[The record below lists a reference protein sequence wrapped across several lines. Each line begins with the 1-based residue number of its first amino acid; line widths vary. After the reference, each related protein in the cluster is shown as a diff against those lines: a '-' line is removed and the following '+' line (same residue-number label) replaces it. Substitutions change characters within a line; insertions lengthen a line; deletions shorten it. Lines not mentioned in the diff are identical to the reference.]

1 MNVQT
6 LPKLVVFLALSL
18 FAVSASADTVVYVIT
33 GSPTSLGGRFGT
45 VNVTTGAFTQIGP
58 DMPVAGTGL
67 AQGPNGSLLTLGIN
81 GSLISINPSTGVSTT
96 IGPTL
101 ADCSTPATPTSC
113 GGNSGNI
120 LGSTSGTIY
129 ATDFDN
135 NLYKVDPSTGVATK
149 IGLTGMPALPAA
161 PTTMNPDGTVNIYDE
176 TLFGANGNVYATFD
190 FFTVDFDTMATTFL
204 VDPDLWQID
213 PTTGKATLIAPIDP
227 FLGAITNVNGT
238 TYAFNDS
245 TGQLFTLNLANG
257 QTTFVSDFDP
267 AAGIITGAA
276 ATPEPASFMLTALG
290 MAGVVLSKLKSRRIR
305 NL

>member
-1 MNVQT
+1 MLAQSRT
-6 LPKLVVFLALSL
+6 LIIAFALSL
-18 FAVSASADTVVYVIT
+18 LAASAGADTFVYVIT
-33 GSPTSLGGRFGT
+33 GSPTSLGGQFGT
-45 VNVTTGAFTQIGP
+45 VNLTTGAFTQIGP
-58 DMPVAGTGL
+58 NMPVAGTGL

-120 LGSTSGTIY
+120 LGSTHDTIY

-149 IGLTGMPALPAA
+149 IGPTGIPALPAA

-176 TLFGANGNVYATFD
+176 TLFAANGNLYATFD
-190 FFTVDFDTMATTFL
+190 FFTVDFSTLTSTFL
-204 VDPDLWQID
+204 VNPDLWQID

-227 FLGAITNVNGT
+227 YLGAVTEVNGT

-245 TGQLFTLNLANG
+245 AGQLFKLDLTNG
-257 QTTFVSDFDP
+257 QTTYVSDFDP
-267 AAGIITGAA
+267 AAGIVTGTV
-276 ATPEPASFMLTALG
+276 ATPEPSSIILAATGIAGLAL
-290 MAGVVLSKLKSRRIR
+290 RITR
-305 NL
+305 TRMFKRA